1 MASGNTL
8 IAASCLSAFIT
19 AFCLA
24 HYGLRSAN
32 KRTRALRLQTRVS
45 NVRLRTLQ
53 TGFIWLAKITQKLLE
68 LGAVQA
74 YCEKLCAALQ
84 QKGIQASN
92 AGVLSFLLVGSA
104 LLVVICALLGRFI
117 LGFLAVV
124 IVLMVFGAQ
133 ATRIQEAYMQNM
145 RDALPDALLAMSS
158 CFGAGFTLLQT
169 FSHLEEELPKPLA
182 GVFGAAASALKTG
195 WAPSSALMRLH
206 QEGGI
211 DELAFVSTALAIQH
225 QTGGSM
231 QHVLSAAHDSLK
243 EELELRQSLQVHT
256 AQAKLS
262 ARVVVGV
269 TIGLVAAMM
278 LISQDFLNPFFESFA
293 GIVMLIVAVCMQAG
307 GIVLVRQLLKVDLV

>member
-1 MASGNTL
+1 MASNNAF
-8 IAASCLSAFIT
+8 IAASCISAFVA

-24 HYGLRSAN
+24 RYGFMSAN
-32 KRTRALRLQTRVS
+32 RRTRALRLQTRAS
-45 NVRLRTLQ
+45 SVRLRLLQ
-53 TGFIWLAKITQKLLE
+53 TGFTGLTGITQKLLQFE
-68 LGAVQA
+68 PVDA
-74 YCEKLCAALQ
+74 YCQKLCAALK
-84 QKGIQASN
+84 QKEVSASSEGI
-92 AGVLSFLLVGSA
+92 LSLLLVASA
-104 LLVVICALLGRFI
+104 ALVFLCALWGRLVLG
-117 LGFLAVV
+117 LLAVI
-124 IVLMVFGAQ
+124 IVLMVLGTQ
-133 ATRIQEAYMQNM
+133 ASRVQEAYMQQM

-182 GVFGAAASALKTG
+182 SIFAAAASALKTG
-195 WAPSSALMRLH
+195 WAPSSALTRLH
-206 QEGGI
+206 KEGGI
-211 DELAFVSTALAIQH
+211 DELAFVSAALAIQH

-231 QHVLSAAHDSLK
+231 QHVLNATHDSLK

-278 LISQDFLNPFFESFA
+278 LISRDFLNPFFESFA
-293 GIVMLIVAVCMQAG
+293 GIIMLAVAVCMQVG